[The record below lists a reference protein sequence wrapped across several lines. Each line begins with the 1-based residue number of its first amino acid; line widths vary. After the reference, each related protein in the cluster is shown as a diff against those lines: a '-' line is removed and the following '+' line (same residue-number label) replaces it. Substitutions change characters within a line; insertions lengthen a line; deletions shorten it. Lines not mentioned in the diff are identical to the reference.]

1 MGARQVAVPV
11 AMDGEEIRRLLAS
24 VTAPAE
30 LPIAVPPNMSA
41 IPAAPVHEA
50 GADPAEVEAWVRGVL
65 GWPKR
70 VPPMFAAPDAT
81 ELDLMY
87 YIVPDRE
94 LEGARAPAMSLAS
107 ADFMG
112 FVPTRDMSRARPFY
126 QSVLGLP
133 MEGESPFACA
143 FRANGVLLRVVTV
156 EQLTPFP
163 FTLIGWSVEDIAAT
177 VAGLSARGVAFER
190 FEGVE
195 QDELGVWQAP
205 GGAKV
210 AWFKDPDG
218 NTLSLTQ
225 F

>member
-1 MGARQVAVPV
+1 
-11 AMDGEEIRRLLAS
+11 MDGEEIRKLLAS
-24 VTAPAE
+24 VTVPADM
-30 LPIAVPPNMSA
+30 PIPVPPNMSA
-41 IPAAPVHEA
+41 IPAAPVLEA

-70 VPPMFAAPDAT
+70 VPPMFAPPDAT
-81 ELDLMY
+81 ERELMF

-94 LEGARAPAMSLAS
+94 LEGARAPDVTLGSSDLIA
-107 ADFMG
+107 
-112 FVPTRDMSRARPFY
+112 FVPTKDMSKARPFY
-126 QSVLGLP
+126 ERVLGLP
-133 MEGESPFACA
+133 LEGESPVACA
-143 FRANGVLLRVVTV
+143 FRANGVLLRLIVV

-163 FTLIGWSVEDIAAT
+163 FTLLGWTVADIAAAA
-177 VAGLSARGVAFER
+177 AGLTARGVAFER

-195 QDELGVWQAP
+195 QDELGVWRSP
-205 GGAKV
+205 GGAHV

>member
-1 MGARQVAVPV
+1 
-11 AMDGEEIRRLLAS
+11 MDGEEIRKLLAS
-24 VTAPAE
+24 ITAPVE
-30 LPIAVPPNMSA
+30 LAMAVPPNMSA
-41 IPAAPVHEA
+41 IPAAPVLDA

-70 VPPMFAAPDAT
+70 VPPHFAPPDAT
-81 ELDLMY
+81 ERELMF

-94 LEGARAPAMSLAS
+94 LEGARAPVSLGNSDLIA
-107 ADFMG
+107 
-112 FVPTRDMSRARPFY
+112 FVPTKDMSKARPFY
-126 QSVLGLP
+126 EGVLGLP
-133 MEGESPFACA
+133 REGESPVACA
-143 FRANGVLLRVVTV
+143 FRANGVLLRVIVV

-163 FTLIGWSVEDIAAT
+163 FTLLGWTVEDISAT
-177 VAGLSARGVAFER
+177 VAGLTARGVAFDR

-195 QDELGVWQAP
+195 QDELGVWRSP
-205 GGAKV
+205 GGAQV

>member
-1 MGARQVAVPV
+1 
-11 AMDGEEIRRLLAS
+11 MDGEEIRRLLAS
-24 VTAPAE
+24 VAVPAE

-50 GADPAEVEAWVRGVL
+50 GADPAEVETWVRSVL

-70 VPPMFAAPDAT
+70 VPPMFAPPDAT
-81 ELDLMY
+81 ERELMF

-94 LEGARAPAMSLAS
+94 LEGARAPDVTLGSSDLIA
-107 ADFMG
+107 
-112 FVPTRDMSRARPFY
+112 FVPTKDMSKARPFY
-126 QSVLGLP
+126 ERVLGLP
-133 MEGESPFACA
+133 LEGESPVACA
-143 FRANGVLLRVVTV
+143 FRANGVLLRLIVV

-163 FTLIGWSVEDIAAT
+163 FTLLGWTVADISTT
-177 VAGLSARGVAFER
+177 VAGLTARGVAFER

-195 QDELGVWQAP
+195 QDELGVWRSP
-205 GGAKV
+205 GGAQV
-210 AWFKDPDG
+210 AWFKDPDA